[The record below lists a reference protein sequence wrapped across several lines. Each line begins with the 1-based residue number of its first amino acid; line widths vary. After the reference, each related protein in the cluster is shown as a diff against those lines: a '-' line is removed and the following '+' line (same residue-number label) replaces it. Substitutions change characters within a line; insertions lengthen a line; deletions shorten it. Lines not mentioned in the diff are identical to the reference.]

1 MALLDTMGVV
11 SILPFVAILSNSD
24 LIETNNILDKIFK
37 ISSNFGVQTNQEFLF
52 FLGFFVFIIL
62 VLSLSF
68 KALTIYT
75 QTQFVYMR
83 EYSIGKRFI
92 EGYFIIDNFRQKKF
106 ILPKNDLQNK
116 YEINNLK
123 N

>member
-11 SILPFVAILSNSD
+11 SILPFVAILSNYD

-83 EYSIGKRFI
+83 EYSIGKRFT